1 VHFLG
6 DGGDTGMF
14 SGYSSC
20 GMIDSLGPESAG
32 DVRSAGVYR
41 RGWRTVSRKD
51 RYVAK
56 GLILLALTIVCL
68 IGAQPAFAAP
78 ILHMPTDIV
87 NAPPKDDSNLP
98 SESGVSLRSP
108 GMQLPTGSESNKVE
122 ALANPFAPV
131 KKEAPKTPEQVESQ
145 IRSQAFTAALTGL
158 LPLKT
163 NEIRKLL
170 ETFDETRQA
179 VETPIYPD
187 PEPEVIAQTISLD
200 PGAAPPEIKVA
211 VGHVT
216 TVSMLDVTGEA
227 WPIQDMTWAGAFD
240 ITSPE
245 TGGNV
250 FRIAPQSEFAHGN
263 ISIRMNKL
271 KAPLTFV
278 LRTHRDKVYY
288 RFDVRIPDY
297 GPFAQ
302 QPLIEGGGPT
312 LAAGDSV
319 QNAILDGVPP
329 AGAVKLAVTGVDNRT
344 TAYKISN
351 ATYVRTPLTLLS
363 PGWSSSVSSADGTSV
378 YMLAD
383 SPVVLLSDQGNI
395 VQAHL
400 SDRDTG
406 KDVTTAPPPS
416 SPTGPASAAATPAKG
431 AK

>member
-1 VHFLG
+1 
-6 DGGDTGMF
+6 M
-14 SGYSSC
+14 
-20 GMIDSLGPESAG
+20 
-32 DVRSAGVYR
+32 
-41 RGWRTVSRKD
+41 KD

-56 GLILLALTIVCL
+56 SLILLALTLVCIL
-68 IGAQPAFAAP
+68 GAQPVFAAP
-78 ILHMPTDIV
+78 ILHMPTDINP
-87 NAPPKDDSNLP
+87 NASKDDSNLP
-98 SESGVSLRSP
+98 SETGVSPRSP
-108 GMQLPTGSESNKVE
+108 GMQLPTGSEPDKVE

-131 KKEAPKTPEQVESQ
+131 KREAPKTPEQVENQ
-145 IRSQAFTAALTGL
+145 IRSQAFAAALTGL
-158 LPLKT
+158 LPLKP

-170 ETFDETRQA
+170 EAFDETRQA

-216 TVSMLDVTGEA
+216 TVTMLDVTGEA
-227 WPIQDMTWAGAFD
+227 WPVQDMTWAGAFD
-240 ITSPE
+240 IVQPE
-245 TGGNV
+245 AGGNV
-250 FRIAPQSEFAHGN
+250 FRISPQAEFAHGN
-263 ISIRMNKL
+263 ISIRMNRL
-271 KAPLTFV
+271 KTPLTFI

-297 GPFAQ
+297 GPYAQ

-312 LAAGDSV
+312 LVAGDSV

-378 YMLAD
+378 YTLAD
-383 SPVVLLSDQGNI
+383 SPVVLLSDQGNV
-395 VQAHL
+395 VQAHPKTRRL
-400 SDRDTG
+400 TNSARAA
-406 KDVTTAPPPS
+406 KAAAPS
-416 SPTGPASAAATPAKG
+416 SRIL
-431 AK
+431 